1 VAGRITV
8 VGLGPA
14 GAELITVESSQ
25 EIAAHSRRFVRTRR
39 HPASRAVSGAVS
51 FDYCYEQAE
60 TFEDVYE
67 AICERLL
74 DACAQGD
81 VLYAVPGS
89 PMVLERTVELLR
101 ERCSS
106 AGSAHTGVELRILPA
121 MSFLDLAWARLG
133 IDPAQEGVRIV
144 DGLRFAESAAGCSGP
159 LLVAHCHARWVMS
172 DVKLAV
178 ESEPE
183 SAVVL
188 QRLGLADET
197 IREIA
202 WADLDRAVDADH
214 LTSVYVPE
222 LAEPVAAEI
231 VRFDELVRTLRQRCP
246 WDREQTHASLRRH
259 LLEETYE
266 TLEAIDGR
274 VGLADDE
281 IDERL
286 DGHLEEEL
294 GDLLYQVW
302 FQARLAAER
311 GAFTISDVARR
322 VHDKLVERHPHVF
335 GDARADSAE
344 QVRANWETRKR
355 REKGRASVLDGIP
368 ETLPALLRAV
378 KLLKRADAAG
388 LTPQAELP
396 ADQMLPLDQ
405 ILLSDQILPPDQ
417 ILHRAVTELVAEPCE
432 RHMGDVLLAAVELAR
447 RLNLDPED
455 ALRTAAGRAE
465 RSLRAAERR

>member
-1 VAGRITV
+1 MAGRITV

-14 GAELITVESSQ
+14 GAELITVEASH

-101 ERCSS
+101 ERCAS
-106 AGSAHTGVELRILPA
+106 AGSAHSGSACTGVDLRILPA

-178 ESEPE
+178 EAEPE

-396 ADQMLPLDQ
+396 
-405 ILLSDQILPPDQ
+405 PDQ
-417 ILHRAVTELVAEPCE
+417 TLHRAVSELVAEPCE
-432 RHMGDVLLAAVELAR
+432 HHMGDVLLAAVELAR

>member
-1 VAGRITV
+1 MAGRITV

-14 GAELITVESSQ
+14 GAELITVEASH
-25 EIAAHSRRFVRTRR
+25 EIAAHSRRFVRTRH
-39 HPASRAVSGAVS
+39 HPASRAVNGAVS

-67 AICERLL
+67 AICKRLL

-101 ERCSS
+101 ERCTSV
-106 AGSAHTGVELRILPA
+106 GSAHAGAAESAPDDTGVELTGVELRILPA

-133 IDPAQEGVRIV
+133 IDPAREGVRIV

-159 LLVAHCHARWVMS
+159 LLVAHCHTRWVMS
-172 DVKLAV
+172 DIKLAV
-178 ESEPE
+178 EAEPE

-202 WADLDRAVDADH
+202 WADLDRAVDTDH

-286 DGHLEEEL
+286 DSHLEEEL

-344 QVRANWETRKR
+344 QVRADWETRKR

-368 ETLPALLRAV
+368 ETLPALLRTV

-396 ADQMLPLDQ
+396 PDQM
-405 ILLSDQILPPDQ
+405 
-417 ILHRAVTELVAEPCE
+417 LHRAVAELVAEPCE